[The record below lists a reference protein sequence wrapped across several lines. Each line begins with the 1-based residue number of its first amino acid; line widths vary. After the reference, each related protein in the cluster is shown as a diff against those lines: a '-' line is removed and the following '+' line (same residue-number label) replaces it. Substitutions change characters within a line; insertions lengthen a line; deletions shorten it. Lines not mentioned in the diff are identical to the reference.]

1 MQSQSDRNNLIVSTA
16 ITVSS
21 SNSIVAIGQDTDL
34 LKLLLHHNSE
44 SRYDIFFLDTSVIDS
59 DTCMSSID
67 ALS

>member
-44 SRYDIFFLDTSVIDS
+44 SRYDIFFLSERRIKDSVYTMD
-59 DTCMSSID
+59 
-67 ALS
+67 